1 MDFSFN
7 SVEIIPGLNSSA
19 AFTTSTNEVFKEQE
33 DTSPV
38 IIDKQ
43 LNYMPWGAANDMP
56 YRILD
61 LIESDET
68 LSTCQIFNAEVCY
81 GSGLVYVTA
90 HALMAAIPSI
100 DLVLTPNGFGIVNTG
115 NIAPASRDR
124 VERLI
129 ASVENERDCA
139 IESMLLRLPKEDG
152 WLQTDQSRFFA
163 STLFPNLSLCRRL
176 AIRQHLWE
184 EYNALRSRLIK
195 IENTLAET
203 YFSQE
208 QMAVFREKSIHL
220 HTDCHPQMLHV
231 IRALQSCELM
241 LVTDMEVHCQSF
253 YDLVNI
259 IRQHPETFPEWHNSH
274 TAQLYIPKIFE
285 NKKSSSGYWF

>member
-1 MDFSFN
+1 MK
-7 SVEIIPGLNSSA
+7 IITGNTALRQCIPNTFATVDGETTWYDKLYPFLEQAEDWLATNITSQQVIDSLYQVPETVPLKRLA
-19 AFTTSTNEVFKEQE
+19 AKA
-33 DTSPV
+33 
-38 IIDKQ
+38 I
-43 LNYMPWGAANDMP
+43 
-56 YRILD
+56 
-61 LIESDET
+61 
-68 LSTCQIFNAEVCY
+68 
-81 GSGLVYVTA
+81 TA

-129 ASVENERDCA
+129 ASIENERDTA
-139 IESMLLRLPKEDG
+139 IESMLLKLPTVEG
-152 WLQTDQSRFFA
+152 WLQTDQGRFFA

-176 AIRQHLWE
+176 AVRQHLWE

-195 IENTLAET
+195 IENTLAKT

-220 HTDCHPQMLHV
+220 LTDCHPQMLHV

-253 YDLVNI
+253 YDLLNI
-259 IRQHPETFPEWHNSH
+259 IRQHPETFPEWHNSP
-274 TAQLYIPKIFE
+274 TAELYIPKIFE
-285 NKKSSSGYWF
+285 NKKTSSGYWF